1 MRRWLK
7 IAVPLGIAAVLVAV
21 LAIGFGSPR
30 SDAVTVCEASANTS
44 TTSTDVTG
52 RVSPGGSASY
62 TMNFCSDPADY
73 FVAWVSWGNRID
85 PAKDLA
91 LQVTDPNGTQY
102 VVDREDTAIEVF
114 MAGPN
119 LSEGTWQVEVINHGS
134 RSVKY
139 ELSMGFG

>member
-21 LAIGFGSPR
+21 LAIGFASPR
-30 SDAVTVCEASANTS
+30 SDAAQCDTNMNG
-44 TTSTDVTG
+44 TG